1 MLDRWYTSWFSTAI
15 RMERR
20 QEIQREMHLY
30 RSDGL
35 RLLGVSIL
43 CHDHF
48 SRAINCCLLRPYI
61 PSSRKT
67 GQILLLQ
74 IYSTI
79 YVCIYVDIQCKYDN
93 YRRFH

>member
-1 MLDRWYTSWFSTAI
+1 MLDRRHTSRFSTVI
-15 RMERR
+15 RVECR

-35 RLLGVSIL
+35 RLLGVFVFR
-43 CHDHF
+43 HDHL

-74 IYSTI
+74 IYI
-79 YVCIYVDIQCKYDN
+79 WYNICVYIC
-93 YRRFH
+93 